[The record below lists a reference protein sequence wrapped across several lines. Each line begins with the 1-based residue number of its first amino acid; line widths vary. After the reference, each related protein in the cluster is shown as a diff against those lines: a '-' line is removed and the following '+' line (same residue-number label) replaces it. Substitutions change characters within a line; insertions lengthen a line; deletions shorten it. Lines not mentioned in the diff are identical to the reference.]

1 MRPVRAKA
9 LIINAF
15 ALAGRFAIFNPHT
28 QGAALGYELIGLSA
42 RITDIWLH
50 PSPTIWNQRKFTPK
64 YKGLLLPS
72 NSCPFALQKDP
83 FCSPKG
89 FVLQP
94 KRTPFQNDS
103 ETQLS
108 VGGVSVKTQR
118 MRAESP
124 MTSTAKGNALGEKGI
139 LNLTPCKG
147 NSQWLNRVA
156 LTGRNV
162 YWMLCTQSTALG
174 KSIAKTNAP
183 CKGKSVNYQCFC
195 PYRAFGLYL
204 SVHPG
209 RCPGLCASAPSGRAA

>member
-1 MRPVRAKA
+1 M
-9 LIINAF
+9 
-15 ALAGRFAIFNPHT
+15 
-28 QGAALGYELIGLSA
+28 
-42 RITDIWLH
+42 
-50 PSPTIWNQRKFTPK
+50 
-64 YKGLLLPS
+64 PS

-139 LNLTPCKG
+139 LNLTPCFTLIEQVFFEISFF
-147 NSQWLNRVA
+147 N
-156 LTGRNV
+156 
-162 YWMLCTQSTALG
+162 LC
-174 KSIAKTNAP
+174 
-183 CKGKSVNYQCFC
+183 
-195 PYRAFGLYL
+195 
-204 SVHPG
+204 
-209 RCPGLCASAPSGRAA
+209 